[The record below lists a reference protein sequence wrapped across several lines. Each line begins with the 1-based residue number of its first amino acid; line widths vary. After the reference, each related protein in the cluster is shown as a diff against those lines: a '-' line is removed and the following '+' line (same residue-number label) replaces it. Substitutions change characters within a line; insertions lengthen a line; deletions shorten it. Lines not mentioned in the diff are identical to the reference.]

1 MELGL
6 TDAVAVVTGAASGIG
21 AATARCLANEG
32 AKVALLDLDGAKAAA
47 VAQELS
53 ASGVDALGVT
63 CDVADEDST
72 RAAIETVAEHFG
84 GIDALLCCA
93 GISGLY
99 GRTIEQVTV
108 PEWDQLMAV
117 NVRGQWLPVK
127 LAIPHLRRSQQAA
140 VVIIASDSAL
150 VASPLHVPY
159 CASKGGVLML
169 TKALAVD
176 LRSDGVRVNCVCPSI
191 VDTAMSRADLG
202 LTEQGF
208 DKANY
213 PVQTADDI
221 ARYMT
226 LLAAPATRTISGHPL
241 VADYGYLAESNFP
254 A

>member
-6 TDAVAVVTGAASGIG
+6 TGAVAVVTGAASGIG

-32 AKVALLDLDGAKAAA
+32 AKVALLDLDGGKAASS
-47 VAQELS
+47 AQELS
-53 ASGVDALGVT
+53 ASGTDALGVE

-72 RAAIETVAEHFG
+72 SAAIERVADHFG

-99 GRTIEQVTV
+99 GRTVEQVSV

-117 NVRGQWLPVK
+117 NIRGQWLPVK

-140 VVIIASDSAL
+140 VVIVASDSAL

-159 CASKGGVLML
+159 CASKGAVLML

-176 LRSDGVRVNCVCPSI
+176 LRGDGVRVNCVCPSI
-191 VDTAMSRADLG
+191 ADTAMSRADLG

-208 DKANY
+208 DTATY
-213 PVQTADDI
+213 PVQSADDI

-226 LLAAPATRTISGHPL
+226 LLAAPVTRTISGHPL
-241 VADYGYLAESNFP
+241 VADFGYVGESNFP

>member
-6 TDAVAVVTGAASGIG
+6 TGAVAVVTGGGSGIG
-21 AATARCLANEG
+21 AATARCLAGEG
-32 AKVALLDLDGAKAAA
+32 AKVALLDLDGEKAAA
-47 VAQELS
+47 GARALS
-53 ASGVDALGVT
+53 ASGADALGVA

-72 RAAIETVAEHFG
+72 RAAIEKVVEHFG

-99 GRTIEQVTV
+99 GRTIEQVSV
-108 PEWDQLMAV
+108 SEWDQLMAV

-127 LAIPHLRRSQQAA
+127 LAVPHLRRSRQAA

-176 LRSDGVRVNCVCPSI
+176 LRSDGIRVNCVCPSI

-208 DKANY
+208 DTATY
-213 PVQTADDI
+213 PVQNADDI

-226 LLAAPATRTISGHPL
+226 LLAAPVTRTISGHPL
-241 VADYGYLAESNFP
+241 VADYGYVGESNFP